1 MTTET
6 GNKPAKK
13 HTKKPGRRTG
23 RRTVGQVSG
32 ESIVIEAAWMYYH
45 DGLTQSE
52 IAKLLQVSRAT
63 VVNYLQEARE
73 RGFIRITLAPEV
85 FTSHQLAQDL
95 RERFD
100 LQAAFVLPSEVGGSE
115 AALMRVARG
124 AAQWLPS
131 LLEPGDRLGV
141 SWGRTVFEVAEA
153 IDKIAMRDVTVSQ
166 LVGSM
171 RTPYGFTAEICSAH
185 MAQNLGAKCIN
196 LHAPAVL
203 SDPDLA
209 ARLREEPLIQAQLE
223 ALSDCNKA
231 IFAAGSCAPDSHI
244 VSSGVASAEDL
255 DWYVSQGATG
265 VLCGRFID
273 ASGAPI
279 GGALDERMIGVT
291 LDKLQGLDM
300 GLLVSDG
307 PDKVIPMISAIN
319 GGYVTHL
326 VTSAKTAEA
335 MLNGAPAD

>member
-1 MTTET
+1 MANTT
-6 GNKPAKK
+6 
-13 HTKKPGRRTG
+13 R

-45 DGLTQSE
+45 DGLNQSE

-73 RGFIRITLAPEV
+73 RGYIRISLEPTA

-95 RERFD
+95 RDKFN
-100 LQAAFVLPSEVGGSE
+100 LQAAFVLPTGINTPEES
-115 AALMRVARG
+115 LMRVARG
-124 AAQWLPS
+124 AAEWLPS
-131 LLEPGDRLGV
+131 LLASGDRLGV
-141 SWGRTVFEVAEA
+141 AWGRTVYEVAEA
-153 IDKIAMRDVTVSQ
+153 VEQTTTKDVTVNQ

-171 RTPYGFTAEICSAH
+171 ATPYGFTAEVCSAH

-203 SDPDLA
+203 SDPELA
-209 ARLREEPLIQAQLE
+209 ARLRDEPIIHAQLE
-223 ALSDCNKA
+223 ALSHCNKA

-244 VSSGVASAEDL
+244 VSSGVASNEDL
-255 DWYVSQGATG
+255 DWYVQQGATG

-273 ASGAPI
+273 AQGRPI
-279 GGALDERMIGVT
+279 VGALDDRMIGVE
-291 LDKLQGLDM
+291 LDNLQGLDM

-307 PDKVIPMISAIN
+307 ADKVRPMLAAIA
-319 GGYVTHL
+319 GGYVTHV
-326 VTSAKTAEA
+326 VTSNETARL
-335 MLNGAPAD
+335 MLNAAD